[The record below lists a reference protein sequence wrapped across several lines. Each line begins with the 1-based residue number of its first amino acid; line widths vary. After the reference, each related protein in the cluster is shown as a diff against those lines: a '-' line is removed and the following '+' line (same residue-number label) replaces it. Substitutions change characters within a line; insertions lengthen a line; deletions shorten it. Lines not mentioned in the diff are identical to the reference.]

1 MDSTLFPPP
10 SIEWPLLLP
19 LLIVV
24 GTGVV
29 VLLWDLFV
37 PHRNHIMHAWLS
49 VGGLGVAAY
58 FSVLSWSYPDATTF
72 AGALTHDRLSVIANL
87 LLIGATALS
96 VMFAEAYLRERKANY
111 GEFYPLALWAT
122 AGAML
127 MVSTTDLIVLFLGL
141 ETLSI
146 SLYVLSGMCRADR
159 RSDEAAIKYF
169 LLGAFASGFLLFG
182 MAMIYGGTG
191 SSRLEH
197 VATAWMMGD
206 RSIQLFLTSGIV
218 LALVGLG
225 FKAALVPF
233 HWWTPDVYQGAP
245 TSVTAYMAA
254 VAKTAAFITLIRVLG
269 AAVPLQGVWSPILT
283 TLALL
288 TMTFGNLWALAQND
302 VKRMLAYSSIA
313 HAGYMLVGVLAADV
327 GAVVY
332 YLVAYSLMT
341 VGSFAVVGLTA
352 RGGKEGS
359 SYGDL
364 RGLWKRAPFPA
375 LMLLV
380 LLVSLAGIPPTAGFW
395 AKWFLFLAAIRTDMI
410 GLAVVLAVNSII
422 SVYYYLRLVLSMY
435 VEEEL
440 VESGRPPAMS
450 AGLVLATLACAA
462 GVIYF
467 GLTAGS
473 LQRLFAIPMV
483 GGS

>member
-24 GTGVV
+24 GTGVA

-37 PHRNHIMHAWLS
+37 PHRNHVMHAWLS
-49 VGGLGVAAY
+49 VAGLGAAAY
-58 FSVLSWSYPDATTF
+58 FAVLSWAHPDATTF
-72 AGALTHDRLSVIANL
+72 AGALTHDRLSVISGL
-87 LLIGATALS
+87 LLMGATALS

-141 ETLSI
+141 ETLSV

-159 RSDEAAIKYF
+159 RSEEAAIKYF

-191 SSRLEH
+191 TSRLEDI
-197 VATAWMMGD
+197 ASAWMMGD
-206 RSIQLFLTSGIV
+206 RSIQLFLTSGIT
-218 LALVGLG
+218 LMLVGLG

-245 TSVTAYMAA
+245 TAVTAYMAA
-254 VAKTAAFITLIRVLG
+254 VAKTAAFVALIRVLG
-269 AAVPLQGVWSPILT
+269 AAMTLQDVWSPILT

-313 HAGYMLVGVLAADV
+313 HAGYVLVGVLAGDV
-327 GAVVY
+327 SAVVY

-364 RGLWKRAPFPA
+364 RGLWKRAPFAA

-380 LLVSLAGIPPTAGFW
+380 LLISLAGIPPTAGFW
-395 AKWFLFLAAIRTDMI
+395 GKWFLFLAALRTDMV
-410 GLAVVLAVNSII
+410 GLAVVLAINSVV

-450 AGLVLATLACAA
+450 AGLVIATLACAA
-462 GVIYF
+462 GVIYV

-473 LQRLFAIPMV
+473 LQRLFTIPMV